1 MLELAI
7 SPKCIN
13 LPTFYNNNSPYRV
26 ERLIEDYP
34 SYGGNYLYYLDKSED
49 IFSKLAKLNTVSLK
63 DLKITIDNQIA
74 NEINAYGYGITNIE
88 ESMFEDF
95 DKEFKI
101 YTVELKNEIEDYDKL
116 LQIEK
121 TIKEKLNLYSKGI
134 MLEIV

>member
-1 MLELAI
+1 MNDILNKEWLELQG
-7 SPKCIN
+7 
-13 LPTFYNNNSPYRV
+13 L
-26 ERLIEDYP
+26 L
-34 SYGGNYLYYLDKSED
+34 GG
-49 IFSKLAKLNTVSLK
+49 FSTTVQRMILEK
-63 DLKITIDNQIA
+63 VT

-116 LQIEK
+116 FQIEK

>member
-1 MLELAI
+1 MLELAMP
-7 SPKCIN
+7 PKCN
-13 LPTFYNNNSPYRV
+13 LSTFYNSESPYRV
-26 ERLIEDYP
+26 ERLIKDY
-34 SYGGNYLYYLDKSED
+34 SSDNVNYVYYLDKSED
-49 IFSKLAKLNTVSLK
+49 IFSQLNKLNTLSSK